1 MEELTALVQEGLER
15 YGLSERVS
23 PAAAGMLCRY
33 GELLLEKNRVMNL
46 TAITDTADVA
56 RLHMLDCAALLC
68 VPGVAWEGKRLLDVG
83 TGAGFPGV
91 VLKVLLP
98 SLKVVLLDSLNKRL
112 EWLEEVCGT
121 LGLEGVCT
129 LHARAEEQGHCDGFR
144 DGFDVVTSRAVA
156 PLELLTELCLPF
168 VKVGGVFLAMKA
180 AECDEEISRAAG
192 GVRQL
197 GGVLRPTW
205 EYTIPGTEVT
215 RRVVVIEKIGP
226 TPKGYPRRWAKIQKA
241 PL

>member
-1 MEELTALVQEGLER
+1 MENLVALVQGGLER

-23 PAAAGMLCRY
+23 PTAAQELCRY
-33 GELLLEKNRVMNL
+33 GGMLLEKNRVMNL
-46 TAITDTADVA
+46 TAITDPADVA

-68 VPGVAWEGKRLLDVG
+68 VPGVAWAGKRLLDVG

-91 VLKVLLP
+91 VLKVLLS
-98 SLKVVLLDSLNKRL
+98 SLEVVLLDSLNKRL

-121 LGLEGVCT
+121 LELEGIHT
-129 LHARAEEQGHCDGFR
+129 LHVRAEEQGHCDGFR

-156 PLELLTELCLPF
+156 SLELLTELCLPF
-168 VKVGGVFLAMKA
+168 VKVGGVFLAMKSV
-180 AECDEEISRAAG
+180 ECDEEISRAVRG
-192 GVRQL
+192 IRQL
-197 GGVLRPTW
+197 GGKLRPTW
-205 EYTIPGTEVT
+205 EYVIPGTEVT
-215 RRVVVIEKIGP
+215 RRVVIIEKVGP